1 MFYTASVRRIVR
13 DRGVLLGL
21 AALRELVGQAADRP
35 IARSIQLRA
44 LLALMHQKGA
54 GDVTHHRAFWD
65 ACGGVADHEV
75 IAPERRRAR
84 AAAMHDAWY
93 AMASACGFNPEAIEF
108 NETLERLML
117 QSRHAAAARAVR
129 EAAVRPPK
137 PNHDCGW
144 L

>member
-1 MFYTASVRRIVR
+1 MGRIVR
-13 DRGVLLGL
+13 DRAVLLGL
-21 AALRELVGQAADRP
+21 AALRELVGQAKDRP

-54 GDVTHHRAFWD
+54 GELKHHHAFWD
-65 ACGGVADHEV
+65 ACMMGEGRAAHEG
-75 IAPERRRAR
+75 RSR

-93 AMASACGFNPEAIEF
+93 AMATACGFNPEAIDF

-137 PNHDCGW
+137 PNHDCGYF
-144 L
+144 